1 MSSSHAKEH
10 MFCPKSGY
18 LLDLNGTQGAAICSV
33 SGYKRDLSELADVK
47 VTFHTDMEDYR
58 RRYNLE
64 PLVKSDLDKE
74 LEKGRTRATVD
85 EVCPKCTHPQMEFYT
100 MQLRSADEGQ
110 TVFYECPNCG
120 HKYSTNT

>member
-1 MSSSHAKEH
+1 M
-10 MFCPKSGY
+10 
-18 LLDLNGTQGAAICSV
+18 LLHQVHPSTNRLGPSICSAAHLPFLFI
-33 SGYKRDLSELADVK
+33 SSFTPELADVK

-85 EVCPKCTHPQMEFYT
+85 EACPKCTHPQMEFYT